1 MIRKKSTHHI
11 SIVVLAHVDV
21 EPDLSLVEQSHD
33 LILIPDGSLLDQ
45 TPSNVEPDPVG
56 QLEGGRIIVR
66 MVESLVRRSENREGS
81 FVTDNL

>member
-1 MIRKKSTHHI
+1 MIIIKLTHHI
-11 SIVVLAHVDV
+11 PVVVLAHVDV

-33 LILIPDGSLLDQ
+33 LILIPDGSLFDQ